1 MEVPKT
7 GGPLNVND
15 VSDSDKSG
23 QLEVP
28 EFTVPDQEK
37 LKSGDTKYYF
47 ELMQQQQAESRAFE
61 TMVNI
66 LKARDEAAKQAIQNI
81 GR

>member
-7 GGPLNVND
+7 GGALNVND
-15 VSDSDKSG
+15 VSDQSSG

-66 LKARDEAAKQAIQNI
+66 LKARDEASKEAIRSI